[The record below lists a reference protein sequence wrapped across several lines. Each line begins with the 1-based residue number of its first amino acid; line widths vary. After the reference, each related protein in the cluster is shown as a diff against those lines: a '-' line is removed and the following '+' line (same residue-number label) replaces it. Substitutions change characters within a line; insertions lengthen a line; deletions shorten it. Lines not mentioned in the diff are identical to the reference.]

1 MTKQISILVSR
12 DLEFRDPVGG
22 LVRQICERL
31 EEQGEPPGFTN
42 QVISAFNEAFNNLA
56 THGGQ
61 DLETKDILINI
72 DVNDT
77 QLLIEFQDDGES
89 FELKHYKNP
98 DLTKLR
104 ESGMGLS
111 IMRAF
116 MDTINYSPGQQSL
129 ANVLRLERI
138 LTGVGPK

>member
-1 MTKQISILVSR
+1 MTKRVSILVPC
-12 DLEFRDPVGG
+12 DLEFRDAVGG
-22 LVRQICERL
+22 LVRQVCERL
-31 EEQGEPPGFTN
+31 EEHGEPSGFAN

-61 DLETKDILINI
+61 GLKTRDVLVNI
-72 DVNDT
+72 DISDT
-77 QLLIEFQDDGES
+77 QLIIEFQDDGES
-89 FELKHYKNP
+89 FEFKSYKIP

-116 MDTINYSPGQQSL
+116 MDNLKYSSGDGNL
-129 ANVLRLERI
+129 ANVLRLERN
-138 LTGVGPK
+138 LTGVGHK